1 MSYNKPRLR
10 PQPSQI
16 LAQKPYHL
24 IPLPKEKPQLQH
36 PKGHD
41 QYYRDRVHGTLHLKL
56 TVQTGLH
63 VSTGVVAMG
72 EDVGQ
77 KAIPLIKT
85 MIQGSEG
92 QLIIPGSS
100 LKGVVRST
108 YEAITRSCLCK
119 TKAKPN
125 QIPEGYQ
132 ECRNKTQL
140 CPACRVFGAL
150 NWQGLIQ
157 FRDAECESTEFR
169 PGFMPSLY
177 QPHPNDY
184 PGYFNQG
191 KVAGRKFYYHTIRVV
206 DKGEQPGLSIQ
217 QAAKTFVFTT
227 SLPYRNLTQGEL
239 GTLLIVL
246 GQDKPNAIALKV
258 GGGKPIG
265 MGTMTV
271 AVTGLESVDNL
282 RDDRYLSYQI
292 QTQRLTGKP
301 LQQFIQQAIQAA
313 HRERELVQSQQL
325 QELVKVLGYPTKR
338 EPPEGMY

>member
-1 MSYNKPRLR
+1 MSYNKPRPH
-10 PQPSQI
+10 PQQSQI
-16 LAQKPYHL
+16 IAPKPYHL
-24 IPLPKEKPQLQH
+24 IPLPKDKPQLQH
-36 PKGHD
+36 PKGQD
-41 QYYRDRVHGTLHLKL
+41 QYYRDRVHGRLHLRL

-63 VSTGVVAMG
+63 VSTGVVALG
-72 EDVGQ
+72 TDVGENS
-77 KAIPLIKT
+77 ISLIKT

-92 QLIIPGSS
+92 QLMIPGSS

-132 ECRNKTQL
+132 ECRDKTKL

-157 FRDAECESTEFR
+157 FNDAECESTEFS

-177 QPHPNDY
+177 RPRPHEY

-191 KVAGRKFYYHTIRVV
+191 KVAGRKFYYHTIRAV
-206 DKGEQPGLSIQ
+206 DKGQQQGISVQ
-217 QAAKTFVFTT
+217 QAAKTFVFST
-227 SLPYRNLTQGEL
+227 SLPYRNLTKGEL

-246 GQDKPNAIALKV
+246 GQDKLNAIALKV

-271 AVTGLESVDNL
+271 EVRSVEPVDNL
-282 RDDRYLSYQI
+282 RDRYLSYQ
-292 QTQRLTGKP
+292 TQSKPLTEKP
-301 LQQFIQQAIQAA
+301 LQQLIQQAIQAA
-313 HRERELVQSQQL
+313 HQELVQSQPL
-325 QELVKVLGYPTKR
+325 QELVTVLGYPTDR

>member
-1 MSYNKPRLR
+1 MSYNKPRPH
-10 PQPSQI
+10 PQQSQI
-16 LAQKPYHL
+16 IAPKPYHL

-36 PKGHD
+36 PKGQD
-41 QYYRDRVHGTLHLKL
+41 QYYRDRVHGTLHLRL

-63 VSTGVVAMG
+63 VSTGVVALG
-72 EDVGQ
+72 TDVVE

-85 MIQGSEG
+85 MIQGSAG
-92 QLIIPGSS
+92 QLMISGSS

-119 TKAKPN
+119 TKAKSN
-125 QIPEGYQ
+125 QIPPGYQ

-157 FRDAECESTEFR
+157 FSDAECESTEFR

-177 QPHPNDY
+177 RPHPDEY

-191 KVAGRKFYYHTIRVV
+191 KVAGRKFYYHTIRAV
-206 DKGEQPGLSIQ
+206 DKGQHQGISVQ
-217 QAAKTFVFTT
+217 QAAKTVVFST
-227 SLPYRNLTQGEL
+227 SLPYRNLTKGEL

-246 GQDKPNAIALKV
+246 GQDKLNAIALKV

-271 AVTGLESVDNL
+271 EVTSVESVDNI
-282 RDDRYLSYQI
+282 RDRYLSYQ
-292 QTQRLTGKP
+292 TQSQPLTGKP
-301 LQQFIQQAIQAA
+301 LQQLIQQAIQAA
-313 HRERELVQSQQL
+313 HRELVQSQPL
-325 QELVKVLGYPTKR
+325 QELVKVLGYPTER

>member
-1 MSYNKPRLR
+1 MSYNKPRPR
-10 PQPSQI
+10 SQPSQI
-16 LAQKPYHL
+16 TAPKPYHL
-24 IPLPKEKPQLQH
+24 IPLPKQKPQLKP
-36 PKGHD
+36 PKGQD
-41 QYYRDRVHGTLHLKL
+41 QYYRDHVHGTLHLQL

-63 VSTGVVAMG
+63 VSTGVVALG
-72 EDVGQ
+72 TDVGQ
-77 KAIPLIKT
+77 KSIPLIKT
-85 MIQGSEG
+85 MIQGSAG
-92 QLIIPGSS
+92 QLMIPGSS

-119 TKAKPN
+119 TKAKSN
-125 QIPEGYQ
+125 QIPPGYQ
-132 ECRNKTQL
+132 ECRDQTKL

-157 FRDAECESTEFR
+157 FNDAECELTEFR

-177 QPHPNDY
+177 RPHPDEY

-191 KVAGRKFYYHTIRVV
+191 KVAGRKFYYHTNRAI
-206 DKGEQPGLSIQ
+206 DKGQQQGISVQ
-217 QAAKTFVFTT
+217 QAVKTVGFST
-227 SLPYRNLTQGEL
+227 SLPYRNLTKGEL

-246 GQDKPNAIALKV
+246 GQDKLNAIALKV

-271 AVTGLESVDNL
+271 EVTSVESVDNI
-282 RDDRYLSYQI
+282 RDRYLSYQ
-292 QTQRLTGKP
+292 TQSQPLTGKP

-313 HRERELVQSQQL
+313 HRELVQSQPL
-325 QELVKVLGYPTKR
+325 QELVKVLGYPTDR